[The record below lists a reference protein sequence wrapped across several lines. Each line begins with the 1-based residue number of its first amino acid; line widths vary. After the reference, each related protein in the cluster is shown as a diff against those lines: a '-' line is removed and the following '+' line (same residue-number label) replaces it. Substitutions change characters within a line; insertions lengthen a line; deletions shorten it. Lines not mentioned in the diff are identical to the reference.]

1 MARFILDVASKDNKI
16 SLEEL
21 KKVIDIHKD
30 YFGEFVSTITL
41 VDDTNNQQDELT
53 IDINQYIQEDDEYG
67 DVRIWFNST
76 KFVDDAVEYLENDNV
91 GSEIIRE

>member
-1 MARFILDVASKDNKI
+1 RFILDVASKDNKI